1 MTITEFSN
9 QFDVLYNNI
18 TSNQA
23 PGLNEY
29 EKSVFLTKA
38 QNEIV
43 KNYFTANSKGN
54 NIGQGFDDSAKRQ
67 ADFSGLMMT
76 SICGSGSAGEGE
88 DVKVYYYAEGS
99 SKIYSLKTG
108 LSFTQGG
115 ESVEVSVGTHA
126 VSNSAFIT
134 PIGGTPIIVHGLSAR
149 EGVSGVLKV
158 EEVSAGSKI
167 DYRSKLFAFPSD
179 VFIVINESLKIT
191 VGLTNYLLQIIPL
204 RYDEYTRLMSK
215 PYKRPLKNQAWRL
228 INNGSESS
236 KSVEIITPPGVE
248 NNISNYTIRYVR
260 KPLPII
266 VGNLDGL
273 TIDNCY
279 LNGTTSVSGATPI
292 DGGCELDPILHEDI
306 LQRAVELAKVAWT
319 ATGNDNAQMVLQAG
333 QRSE

>member
-67 ADFSGLMMT
+67 ADFSMLMKT
-76 SICGSGSAGEGE
+76 ASCGASLLPSAASS
-88 DVKVYYYAEGS
+88 VITVIVGS
-99 SKIYSLKTG
+99 S
-108 LSFTQGG
+108 
-115 ESVEVSVGTHA
+115 
-126 VSNSAFIT
+126 
-134 PIGGTPIIVHGLSAR
+134 SAR
-149 EGVSGVLKV
+149 YTVSR
-158 EEVSAGSKI
+158 I
-167 DYRSKLFAFPSD
+167 DPRSQVFTFPPD
-179 VFIVINESLKIT
+179 VFIPINETLNVNTKYFQ
-191 VGLTNYLLQIIPL
+191 VIPL
-204 RYDEYTRLMSK
+204 RFDEYTRLMSK

-228 INNGSESS
+228 INTGTITSMEATESLPARNAYI
-236 KSVEIITPPGVE
+236 KFVEIITTPE
-248 NNISNYTIRYVR
+248 YDDATLIYSIRYIR
-260 KPLPII
+260 KPYPII
-266 VGNLDGL
+266 VGDLDGL
-273 TIDNCY
+273 
-279 LNGTTSVSGATPI
+279 SI
-292 DGGCELDPILHEDI
+292 DGETDSKECELDPILHEDI

-319 ATGNDNAQMVLQAG
+319 ATGQDNTQMVLTAG